1 MKNIPTRREGRAESN
16 SRCIFS
22 ITMVVDLFQ
31 AILPDELIFYKTADN
46 TYIRSYV
53 WQTYAVEIAASY
65 SHRIIVYC
73 IY

>member
-1 MKNIPTRREGRAESN
+1 MKNIPTRREVLAESN
-16 SRCIFS
+16 SQCIFS

-31 AILPDELIFYKTADN
+31 AMLLDELIFYKTAYN

-53 WQTYAVEIAASY
+53 WQTYAVEIVASY